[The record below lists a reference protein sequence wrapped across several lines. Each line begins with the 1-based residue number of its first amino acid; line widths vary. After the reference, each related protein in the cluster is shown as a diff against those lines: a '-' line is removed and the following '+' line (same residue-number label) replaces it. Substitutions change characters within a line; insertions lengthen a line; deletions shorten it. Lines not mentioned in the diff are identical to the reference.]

1 MTGGPGKSQDP
12 PLTPLILQDLGIE
25 NVARL
30 TAFDGV
36 GHLLDRLG
44 VQAYGGFDCY
54 VAAL

>member
-36 GHLLDRLG
+36 DHLLDRLG

-54 VAAL
+54 VAAS